1 MKLHLPHLLRRAV
14 LRAMYAAT
22 ALATT
27 LFSASYADM
36 ITPDGRTATTVTQ
49 QGNVYNV
56 YTNTVRGQTGFNSFS
71 TFDVY
76 ADTTANLH
84 LAPGTA
90 NLVNVV
96 RDKCSYIDGVLN
108 SYKDGQ
114 IGGNVFFLNPN
125 GIVVGKSGVVNV
137 GSITMSTPTAY
148 FIEQLI
154 ARDGSISPTATAAV
168 LAGDMPINEKGLISV
183 KGKINAIDRVEMR
196 AGTVEVQGTV
206 STKVKMADVVNTGGK
221 KMDNKGMRIEGG
233 KLSFGRKPRAARKP
247 AHKAEQPAEKKN
259 DVEIFAEEVSI
270 DGGVL
275 AGETIYIDPDKL
287 SVTNT
292 TLSGHYT
299 AEARE
304 LTLNNVQSDN
314 LQSLTLHAGN
324 ELADGT
330 FAGDVSLTVT
340 DSTLITTNAGFIVIS
355 ADAVSA
361 GANAA
366 VTISDSTISAALA
379 EGAVLTGAEPT
390 PAAVTVSA
398 TAKSGNATVTVAGSS
413 VSGKD
418 VAVSTEGAQNASV
431 TIGAGSTL
439 QAKDALMLQQDA
451 AAQESGTAAEPQRL
465 SGNLQLTATAGQ
477 RAEVNLQQNSTLTA
491 ETGSTILQAT
501 GEKAAL
507 VGLGGTVDSKGH
519 LIALS
524 AATAG
529 DAALTVAGTAALNTH
544 EADIKLYAA
553 TETGNAA
560 ITLESGSALNARLV
574 QAIAAAQ
581 EGDATLTQQ
590 QNSTITASGDAE
602 LAVTVGFL
610 VSEEA
615 EGDYFDE
622 ETAEPTQTPTGSGN
636 ALLTL
641 AGNVYSKGNITLRA
655 ENNGTAGNAE
665 VRVES
670 TADIRGDGT
679 LTALAGQMKPERQ
692 AGETD
697 EQYAARWKAHLESL
711 QSVTAPISELH
722 LSASSLNGNAAVSVQ
737 EQAALLANN
746 AASVQAKATKGHAV
760 IDFAGLL
767 QSGSITADAEG
778 ATALLRIR
786 ENGTLRSV
794 PVTLLV
800 TEQAADGS
808 VCYNAQKMDA
818 GISLTAAAPRDA
830 EPADEDGTPVVP
842 RKQDGVMLEVAGTL
856 SARREED
863 DEEGAGGQIQLGSAG
878 TLRTTD
884 TAVMDAGS
892 AVGDGGKVSFFAP
905 EYDMSHDAVYN
916 VAGSN
921 GSAGTLHIMNMA
933 VRDINDILADDGPQ
947 LTFLQEELY
956 ANGEGEPR
964 VWDEGTFTISMKG
977 NIVLDRDLSASAYSC
992 MIEDG
997 TVIHGN
1003 GHSLKL
1009 TRSRLND
1016 VFPVSFDTTQYSI
1029 GDNVTIEGV
1038 KDFTVQLNTFSY
1050 LSSMLGI
1057 AATGKQYLKIGDNF
1071 NLQATGNV
1079 TLSSSGIFWN
1089 EINVGKNAHIT
1100 AGGDI
1105 NISATTNNGLGF
1117 AFYTSAPTSV
1127 ASMLKSGLN
1136 AVGLKGD
1143 AVDALGEFGFVK
1155 VHISKVFS
1163 TVMHHVFH
1171 QEKWS
1176 PENSTYLALGFR
1188 LSFAEINF
1196 ASGDNGQQSVLEST
1210 GGDVNLVTSSTAQV
1224 KFIGKS
1230 TPLLPGFAL
1239 TAGFVYNSAETNLGS
1254 TLTLKGNNVTINNLT
1269 TATIDFEDEV
1279 ITGPK
1284 PSETLVAVGAAVI
1297 VNNDRLNIDAG
1308 STIEAKNDIT
1318 IKSLD
1323 RVTNS
1328 LEFSVGSGK
1337 KYDYYIDDDIT
1348 ETDASA
1354 NSPATKNAVTL
1365 GAAVLV
1371 HNSESNIN
1379 AALTSLNGN
1388 ITINSETR
1396 SKATLLTAADLCYT
1410 LSHHKAQDESTFLA
1424 DLMKCVRIE
1433 GLSWLYNGWED
1444 MQKTFKKGEELYGEL
1459 TSVLNKTEE
1468 NDHSVA
1474 VSLAANIAN
1483 NSNRINFGG
1492 TASAK
1497 NGTVTITAQ
1506 NNIDNSTHSF
1516 SSIRGVPSDR
1526 AIAGAVSVPVYNDS
1540 CVVDITGRIEE
1551 TRDIVLNAV
1560 TSYPLTLD
1568 FLGIDS
1574 WTGGLKP
1581 DGRPMTEAENI
1592 LRGMNATLEFMRKY
1606 FSDDTYEALGQHIST
1621 GSFGLLNTMTSTGAT
1636 TMMRKTGS
1644 SSDDSMMIGGSV
1656 VVDIHNSD
1664 TVVNVR
1670 DGAVLKADNAL
1681 NITAETKGQ
1690 QVVFAGELPFYLQLG
1705 KSLYATD
1712 RKAASGFGGSFLFSQ
1727 EKLNTVTYVGAAD
1740 IEAEALTL
1748 DSRDTVFSMESS
1760 VAGTFGVEGSG
1771 VNGALNILLNEK
1783 MTVSEVSGGATL
1795 TLGSGNS
1802 SVRATDDTTTL
1813 NLVGM
1818 EGDGGRLAIGAGVA
1832 ATVDFSYTAALLGNN
1847 SIPAEYK
1854 SNWDSVNAAV
1864 SKSGV
1869 LHPTSEEAITLNFN
1883 GKGALNVLAKDDSNM
1898 VSIGLAAAVLTPNT
1912 DKEALGG
1919 GADNVSVTEAKH
1931 HTAATAYNVTAADA
1945 KKSDITVE
1953 ALNDAVIVSVA
1964 GDAAANA
1971 SDDKAKVNEAAAIAV
1986 NYISFDTK
1994 ASVIGSS
2001 LTSAGALKVHA
2012 HNRSV
2017 TNAVTLAGSGGGA
2030 TAGIAAGS
2038 AWNSMSGTTG
2048 AYTTGGSLSAES
2060 IAVTA
2065 ESTQD
2070 ITAVTLGTSVN
2081 FSLLNG
2087 LMQAAPDQ
2095 KQLKEAEQLLGEGGA
2110 LKDEEDHNLVREDR
2124 HDELLDI
2131 PEDEKFKSLLNEE
2144 SLAFNEEGDL
2154 LLLAVGNGLS
2164 VSAGASVVRSSVD
2177 THTEALVT
2185 DSVLT
2190 AAGRVTVAAEDTSVI
2205 TQISG
2210 GVAVAQGGG
2219 SNGAAGAVLSFVPVT
2234 SKVHAGIIG
2243 SDAALTLNAAQLDV
2257 HAAAAQNARNWSLG
2271 VGLSTGSAC
2280 GAVVA
2285 WSNFNDSYALAE
2297 LQNVNASVSGS
2308 GQKGHDVLV
2317 EAYNHQQ
2324 TTVVSAG
2331 ASGGMGTFG
2340 LSGVWNH
2347 ASFGGSAK
2355 TEVSG
2360 STLTMTHAA
2369 GGDVFLHA
2377 KTENELFDVMGA
2389 VNLQIGST
2397 SIAGVGAAVST
2408 VYLNKNEEEDSYTSR
2423 VLVSGSTIDNAGKTT
2438 IKAENST
2445 EGGVFG
2451 GAVAATSGKA
2461 GVGGT
2466 FSWLTDYSRT
2476 EALVQDSVLKGAG
2489 GDAEV
2494 LADSHSDVISGVGA
2508 AGLQLGAGLGAGA
2521 FVADIMKDHG
2531 TTEAI
2536 VRNSVVGAADNHFG
2550 NLNVHAT
2557 ADTHLNA
2564 VLVGGSVGNFAGI
2577 TGQVM
2582 YAGLEHKVHALAD
2595 NSTITLSG
2603 NLDIGADNTVTA
2615 GRDKWCLTIG
2625 SLSVGYGGAGVGLSL
2640 LFLNDDDDTSA
2651 VLRNGSITAGS
2662 VSVTSHA
2669 ESRGSTA
2676 TLTGAG
2682 GAFAG
2687 GVVNVNRSDLTSH
2700 SKALVSGNGT
2710 LTTTAGG
2717 LNVRSTLEQELDTYA
2732 FGAAL
2737 AGVGALTINVNLMNV
2752 EGGSHAL
2759 VTDARTLDL
2768 YGDLSIGA
2776 SATRKVGYVAANLA
2790 GSMLGIGINV
2800 SHMNLS
2806 RDADVHAAQ
2815 GGGSP
2820 KQMSLTDNKA
2830 NDDAV
2835 AALMDKVFGTA
2846 EDQLAK
2852 SKDPDA
2858 DNLLGEYTGGEK
2870 QLPEDVSLSAAKEAH
2885 SVGTN
2890 SNVQAGLTLTN
2901 PKAALQDVTVG
2912 GDVSITSSESIT
2924 TKATNVDVVG
2934 GLGSL
2939 GVTVIKTKM
2948 APVTFTTVSGVRLN
2962 AGGNIT
2968 LSATGSAKDAFTD
2981 VGVRGGAVN
2990 VGLSFY
2996 DWENNAD
3003 TAVQV
3008 GNAAVLNAGEDL
3020 SLNAENTSEETFNQ
3034 TAVHGGIADIAVLLP
3049 SFSQSCTASL
3059 TVGDKA
3065 TLSAGNVTL
3074 SNRNDLSLKVD
3085 MLDIVA
3091 TGLGIGVTQQRT
3103 SITDHELIR
3112 IGAGATLTAAQALTV
3127 NNLADKEY
3135 TLKLHHAGVALVEFA
3150 FPELFA
3156 ENTVDA
3162 GVTIGKG
3169 AKLSGKTVRIAS
3181 RENLVRNATLK
3192 GQTGSLGSFGSRD
3205 VNEISVGKDSRNA
3218 AVFGQD
3224 VVLNGDVTVDVST
3237 TDASDIYSNAIK
3249 VSLLEIVTATTI
3261 KNTVHLNDSITFGDG
3276 LKAAGGAL
3284 TLTSESKL
3292 MPLTSLGESYGG
3304 GILDFGVN
3312 LNEELDIHLNAEVSL
3327 GSGTVDVD
3335 SFTAH
3340 ALTDALVDEYGEVEG
3355 GSVVDIRSGSL
3366 TTTVKQNAAVNL
3378 AATEGKTFTLT
3389 ADKVDVLARN
3399 KHLRTNSHS
3408 NDIWGSTGGLVP
3420 VLKVESTVNSTF
3432 SAQVNWGAGATL
3444 KRHVTPE
3451 AYRNR
3456 RNDKV
3461 SFRAENDAELTT
3473 KAKGSAG
3480 GFAGET
3486 KGVVKLT
3493 TKAEATTDLLGNI
3506 SAWNEV
3512 DAAAVSRVNHTSA
3525 VDIKTPVIGPGKMTH
3540 INTITLDNTLKAVGN
3555 IESAGSVSLTSQGI
3569 GSQSVTNKLDGD
3581 STSRGRSVSKTD
3593 NSALTLT
3600 GIVKAGG
3607 SATLTSS
3614 KNMTL
3619 SGSVWAGLG
3628 GYMEATLLNSSSSP
3642 QLRGYADYMQDSLF
3656 GTAATP
3662 EIRTL
3667 SEQTAA
3673 LYLDKKGSGLA
3684 DLSLTGGSLLINTP
3698 NAAALD
3704 KSGVHVIKN
3713 VVADFTIA
3721 FGYSA
3726 PISMGNV
3733 YLDAR
3738 GSKGALINGVSYEPA
3753 EIAVADGKSQIRIT
3767 NWSSNRLMLE
3777 GDYTALNAGLKI
3789 YSIGDIDL
3797 SGSTNVFWLDLYTDG
3812 NLSINKDGEYFSD
3825 APVDQA
3831 YAGAISFAESRIKD
3845 LANGEVGSISDL
3857 RPYYT
3862 RPETHTLRAGQSVY
3876 IKAGV
3881 VDLNADIIVG
3891 AGTTELTMD
3900 FSDDTVLLDAW
3911 GGDISI
3917 DDALRIFQ
3925 EDSSI
3930 SRFRVKDTHVGTFYF
3945 DAETKHFGVTDLNGD
3960 DHSITI
3966 EASTICSTR
3975 LDGNSKLEV
3984 QDGSVSLTVNNST
3997 AYDLDL
4003 SKIDLN
4009 SQAKGI
4015 ITLKESLGGTVRHS
4029 VVYTRDAQ
4037 GQVHEEITDWFDAPH
4052 SNIYD
4057 AKQNVSYIPSYNYLD
4072 KIVSTRLASSGGFFG
4087 DIHFTEEV
4095 QSVRYV
4101 GSYYN
4106 NWDNDFYYYRT
4117 DSPDGVVFYKA
4128 YSYCFRADHAIN
4140 IGFGGSLPGRE
4151 TVLTANNINN
4161 INISGNVSADAVVL
4175 NSRNGAVNL
4184 AKDAALT
4191 GKNSLTISAND
4202 DITFATGSTLSGAAI
4217 NLTAK
4222 NSIGTAAAR
4231 GTIVGDAAL
4240 DARAAKEIVFDA
4252 THNLTAGNI
4261 QADTVRLNV
4270 GGNLSRT
4277 EGKRLTAETAEVT
4290 AGGSMALNTK
4300 VSGYLDAAAGDSIT
4314 LTQDA
4319 DTVLYLRHL
4328 TSDRGNI
4335 SVKSPKGIQAY
4346 YNLDL
4351 DKALTDEQLST
4362 PLSLLEAAEFYSEE
4376 YREQYAAEM
4385 EQYRRL
4391 YELKD
4396 ADGNYVYRDAEGN
4409 FALTDEQRQQREQQ
4423 LYDNFMEEYNSG
4435 RGDVLVESIY
4445 QLSGSVYVGG
4455 NSFSSRSDAEAYIC
4469 IHTEEAARGFAAG
4482 QLDAA
4487 LAQVTAQLKE
4497 GSVGSAETQ
4506 MNTLAF
4512 DKSEW
4517 QPYHKNLWLMYYEAH
4532 KGEENRLQAGY
4543 VAVMQETEDGT
4554 LAVTPTGGYKYI
4566 VNENTQRAVSD
4577 WLRETSLG
4585 EQLYKLYWK
4594 RDTAG
4599 ELLYQDGEGNFIGP
4613 VGTDGVTPAYS
4624 AEMCE
4629 LVTALYKGTE
4639 EAQGYRL
4646 TESDKEHLLQ
4656 MGKVQSGYTQAEQLL
4671 DSVKNSL
4678 YTLGIG
4684 LALEETETVIS
4695 AKNGSLSLMSEGGT
4709 GIGSDR
4715 LTVLV
4720 KADGT
4725 DANGKPVYSA
4735 WKRAYIENAENDGGL
4750 TILSGGLNAAETRVR
4765 IDSRSFN
4772 EETMT
4777 ALDIATLLSASSVS
4791 TAYDADTKQ
4800 TTYTVTP
4807 TGYLGV
4813 ESQTLSVVNGSGK
4826 VYIATPGDLNL
4837 TNYTLS
4843 ADAHFSAAG
4852 NISGTSVTTVAGA
4865 ASRLGLY
4872 SGGSI
4877 GSADKRLTMEQ
4888 GGGTAELSLYAYGDA
4903 HLRNR
4908 ADDVVLRHLMAEN
4921 VTVETTK
4928 SMKGA
4933 DGSLNNPN
4941 IYAASVTWL
4950 QNAAHTDFLGQ
4961 QDAPLYITT
4970 WGNDTERNGFAL
4982 DAAAAGSRLDTLSL
4996 RSGST
5001 LYPFIYRT
5009 GENLSSIGQASITFS
5024 GGLYMNTAAVYD
5036 ALSLHQRS
5044 FTEGADS
5051 VAIHYNAVTIDSDLT
5066 LRSNFII
5073 DSENKYDFTLNGTLY
5088 FRDME
5093 QAQLRFQGVANKL
5106 VIAGIDAGETEL
5118 TLESDADGNEIGS
5131 VVAGS
5136 MDAAVLGDLMLGA
5149 ATTQDGLTLRSETG
5163 SLQLGMLLAEQGDI
5177 TLQSSGDITVDYFFG
5192 SQKAELTSAAGG
5204 ITVGTGMAD
5213 ALSLTAKND
5222 IEATVWAAYGDTLH
5236 LGSAVSKSGAL
5247 TLTSLAQ
5254 DTLLEG
5260 AVKGKA
5266 VTLNAAGIFTAAGG
5280 RISAPTGKLKV
5291 SENLVFSEELPQV
5304 VRTDKGYELTLHA
5317 GPADVAHDNAV
5328 SVMRGL
5334 NLVLTGEGNNDFT
5347 GSVTLAEGGSLTL
5360 LTELRSVELHGKGA
5374 LLLGCDFDA
5383 SATDFSRFSGSLEM
5397 LSGEL
5402 RLTGLESS
5410 DVAFIVGANS
5420 SMVIAPQGSE
5430 LHAEAGTMLIS
5441 GLSELNGHYT
5451 APNLRIE
5458 DTASL
5463 RLSGT
5468 LDIAG
5473 QFTVQG
5479 LDSLEFADG
5488 SYRLGSW
5495 LSRTD
5500 SRPNTVVTLTDSD
5513 MWVQGNVEEAGRI
5526 ELYDSTLRLPE
5537 GGYLRA
5543 ADIVMQGNI
5552 RVDGSV
5558 YSDKA
5563 ALSGALE
5570 VHGGSWEVADSVTI
5584 SGSASADSYRLPLLN
5599 LASRPTTLCGEGTIG
5614 TVIMSRGTEL
5624 NATDLH
5630 IDELVMEDGSR
5641 LNAEGTLGVGET
5653 AVRGNASVSAADF
5666 RTESL
5671 LFNGAEGAA
5680 ESLVVRGNGSF
5691 GDVELTDGKSISGGA
5706 LHFDTLT
5713 VGNGASIGASGCV
5726 SVGSMRVKEEATF
5739 GDVSTE
5745 WDITELTMESRTR
5758 FEGLRATIGHLDS
5771 YLSYVLF
5778 DELKAERVTGNS
5790 WLYVLDN
5797 WEFDDWSE
5805 FRGSIIVLDS
5815 RNPEPP
5821 AGMLGNMSTAPS
5833 TDSPSA
5839 PQDLTST
5846 QSSQNALTPL
5856 AEAELNRLSS
5866 GITAPATVGGSMG
5879 DSISA
5884 PVINFTDGAE
5894 SDSEKEEEKRK
5905 VTAR

>member
-36 ITPDGRTATTVTQ
+36 ITPDGRTATTVMQ

-196 AGTVEVQGTV
+196 AGRVEVQGTV
-206 STKVKMADVVNTGGK
+206 SAKVKMADVVNTGGK

-259 DVEIFAEEVSI
+259 DIEIFAEEVSI

-292 TLSGHYT
+292 VISGHYT

-340 DSTLITTNAGFIVIS
+340 DSSLITTNAGFVVIS

-418 VAVSTEGAQNASV
+418 VAVSTEGAQDASV

-477 RAEVNLQQNSTLTA
+477 RAEVTLQQNSTLTA

-501 GEKAAL
+501 GEKSAL

-602 LAVTVGFL
+602 LGVTVGFL

-794 PVTLLV
+794 PVTLLM

-916 VAGSN
+916 AAGSN

-977 NIVLDRDLSASAYSC
+977 NIILNRDLSASAFRC
-992 MIEDG
+992 MIADG

-1136 AVGLKGD
+1136 AVGLKSD

-1269 TATIDFEDEV
+1269 TATIDFGDEV

-1308 STIEAKNDIT
+1308 SIIEAKNDIT

-1354 NSPATKNAVTL
+1354 NSPATKNSVTL
-1365 GAAVLV
+1365 GTAVLV

-1459 TSVLNKTEE
+1459 TSILNETEE

-1516 SSIRGVPSDR
+1516 SSIRGVPSDK

-1551 TRDIVLNAV
+1551 TQNIVLNAV

-1964 GDAAANA
+1964 GDVAANA

-2095 KQLKEAEQLLGEGGA
+2095 KQLKEAEQLLGESGA

-2190 AAGRVTVAAEDTSVI
+2190 AAGRVTVAAEDTTVI

-2297 LQNVNASVSGS
+2297 LKNVNASVSGS

-2595 NSTITLSG
+2595 NATITLNG

-2682 GAFAG
+2682 GAYGG
-2687 GVVNVNRSDLTSH
+2687 GVVNVNRSDLTSR
-2700 SKALVSGNGT
+2700 SKALVSGNGS

-2800 SHMNLS
+2800 SLMNLS

-2835 AALMDKVFGTA
+2835 AALMDKAFGTA

-2901 PKAALQDVTVG
+2901 TKAALQDVTVG

-3059 TVGDKA
+3059 SVGDNA
-3065 TLSAGNVTL
+3065 TLSARNVTL

-3091 TGLGIGVTQQRT
+3091 TGLGIGVTQQNT
-3103 SITDHELIR
+3103 SIRDHEFIR
-3112 IGAGATLTAAQALTV
+3112 IGAGASLTAAQALTL
-3127 NNLADKEY
+3127 NNLADKDY
-3135 TLKLHHAGVALVEFA
+3135 SLKLHHVGIALVEFA
-3150 FPELFA
+3150 FPELA
-3156 ENTVDA
+3156 ADNMVDA
-3162 GVTIGKG
+3162 EVNIGN
-3169 AKLSGKTVRIAS
+3169 AAQLRGKTVRIAS
-3181 RENLVRNATLK
+3181 RENLVRNADLK

-3205 VNEISVGKDSRNA
+3205 VNEISVGKGSRNT
-3218 AVFGQD
+3218 AVFGQN
-3224 VVLNGDVTVDVST
+3224 VVLNGDVTVDVAT
-3237 TDASDIYSNAIK
+3237 TDASDIYSNALK
-3249 VSLLEIVTATTI
+3249 VSLLEIATATTI
-3261 KNTVHLNDSITFGDG
+3261 KNTVYLNDSITIGDG
-3276 LKAAGGAL
+3276 LTATGGAL

-3355 GSVVDIRSGSL
+3355 GSVVDVRSGSL

-3432 SAQVNWGAGATL
+3432 SAQVNWGAGASL

-3461 SFRAENDAELTT
+3461 SFRAENDAVLTT

-3480 GFAGET
+3480 GLGGET
-3486 KGVVKLT
+3486 KGIVNLIT
-3493 TKAEATTDLLGNI
+3493 TAEATTALLGNI
-3506 SAWNEV
+3506 GAWNEV
-3512 DAAAVSRVNHTSA
+3512 DAAAVSSVNHTSA
-3525 VDIKTPVIGPGKMTH
+3525 VDISTPAIGPGKMTH
-3540 INTITLDNTLKAVGN
+3540 TNTITLNNTLKVGGN
-3555 IESAGSVSLTSQGI
+3555 IETAGSVSLTSQGI
-3569 GSQSVTNKLDGD
+3569 GTQSVTNKLDGD

-3619 SGSVWAGLG
+3619 GGSVWAGLG

-3642 QLRGYADYMQDSLF
+3642 QLRGYIDYMQDSLF

-3662 EIRTL
+3662 EIRQL
-3667 SEQTAA
+3667 SPETQNLFRDTDRGLLDGLSVSGGGLRVNSPDAA
-3673 LYLDKKGSGLA
+3673 GV
-3684 DLSLTGGSLLINTP
+3684 
-3698 NAAALD
+3698 D
-3704 KSGVHVIKN
+3704 KSGLHVIKN
-3713 VVADFTIA
+3713 VLADVTIA
-3721 FGYSA
+3721 FGYDSG
-3726 PISMGNV
+3726 IKLGSMEA
-3733 YLDAR
+3733 DAR
-3738 GSKGALINGVSYEPA
+3738 SCSGAFINGTPYAAA
-3753 EIAVADGKSQIRIT
+3753 ETVLADGTSQIRIT
-3767 NWSSNRLMLE
+3767 NWSPKRLTLA
-3777 GDYTALNAGLKI
+3777 GNYTALNAGLKV
-3789 YSIGDIDL
+3789 YSFGDITFT
-3797 SGSTNVFWLDLYTDG
+3797 GTTNVFSLDVYTEGNLAVDKSGDYYSERSFADLYKDLLDTAKDDFKYG
-3812 NLSINKDGEYFSD
+3812 NLSEGLCKSLLPFYKETGSHVI
-3825 APVDQA
+3825 QA
-3831 YAGAISFAESRIKD
+3831 AQ
-3845 LANGEVGSISDL
+3845 NVSI
-3857 RPYYT
+3857 
-3862 RPETHTLRAGQSVY
+3862 RA
-3876 IKAGV
+3876 KV
-3881 VDLNADIIVG
+3881 VDLNGDII
-3891 AGTTELTMD
+3891 AGTGDSEMTVD
-3900 FSDDTVLLDAW
+3900 FSDSTTLLDNL
-3911 GGDISI
+3911 GRDITLAE
-3917 DDALRIFQ
+3917 ALQ
-3925 EDSSI
+3925 LYQADSSL

-3945 DAETKHFGVTDLNGD
+3945 DAAAKRFGVSDISGA
-3960 DHSITI
+3960 DHHITI
-3966 EASTICSTR
+3966 EADYIGSTR
-3975 LDGNSKLEV
+3975 AAGTSKLEA
-3984 QDGSVSLTVNNST
+3984 QDGAFSLTVNNTSS
-3997 AYDLDL
+3997 YDLDL
-4003 SKIDLN
+4003 SNIDLN

-4015 ITLKESLGGTVRHS
+4015 ITLKDLSGTVT
-4029 VVYTRDAQ
+4029 YTRDAQ
-4037 GQVHEEITDWFDAPH
+4037 GNVIREVEGQGTPTLYSGQQDVAYTPQWNYLYYREEEKRRTYMWGAAPADGETESTWSESYGGVSRADWNDDFRCEKRRTEYIEDIYGYVEH
-4052 SNIYD
+4052 FIYD
-4057 AKQNVSYIPSYNYLD
+4057 
-4072 KIVSTRLASSGGFFG
+4072 
-4087 DIHFTEEV
+4087 
-4095 QSVRYV
+4095 
-4101 GSYYN
+4101 
-4106 NWDNDFYYYRT
+4106 
-4117 DSPDGVVFYKA
+4117 
-4128 YSYCFRADHAIN
+4128 YCFRADHDVAVSFN
-4140 IGFGGSLPGRE
+4140 GSRTLPAA
-4151 TVLTANNINN
+4151 LTANAVNN
-4161 INISGNVSADAVVL
+4161 INVNGKVSADAVVL
-4175 NSRNGAVNL
+4175 NSTLGAVNL

-4191 GKNSLTISAND
+4191 GKNSLSITAGG
-4202 DITFATGSTLSGAAI
+4202 DITFGPGSTLSGAAI

-4231 GTIVGDAAL
+4231 GTIAGDTKLNARAEKAIAL
-4240 DARAAKEIVFDA
+4240 DAL
-4252 THNLTAGNI
+4252 HNLTVGDI
-4261 QADTVRLNV
+4261 QADTVSLNV
-4270 GGNLSRT
+4270 SGNIDQAAGG
-4277 EGKRLTAETAEVT
+4277 GLTAETADVT

-4469 IHTEEAARGFAAG
+4469 THTEEAARGFAAG

-4517 QPYHKNLWLMYYEAH
+4517 QPYYKNLWLMYYEAH

-4599 ELLYQDGEGNFIGP
+4599 KLLYQDGDGNFIGP

-4725 DANGKPVYSA
+4725 DANGNPVYSA
-4735 WKRAYIENAENDGGL
+4735 WKRAYIENAEKDGGL

-4888 GGGTAELSLYAYGDA
+4888 GGGSAELSLYAYGDA

-4908 ADDVVLRHLMAEN
+4908 AAGTTLRHLMAEN
-4921 VTVETTK
+4921 VTMETTE
-4928 SMKGA
+4928 SVKGA

-4961 QDAPLYITT
+4961 QDEPLYITT

-5036 ALSLHQRS
+5036 ALRLHQRS

-5106 VIAGIDAGETEL
+5106 VMAGIDAGEAEL
-5118 TLESDADGNEIGS
+5118 TLESDADVNEIGS

-5136 MDAAVLGDLMLGA
+5136 MDAAVYGDLTLGA
-5149 ATTQDGLTLRSETG
+5149 ATTQDGLTLRTESG

-5236 LGSAVSKSGAL
+5236 LGSAVSKSGSL

-5317 GPADVAHDNAV
+5317 GLADVARDNAV

-5360 LTELRSVELHGKGA
+5360 LTGLRSAELHGKGA

-5402 RLTGLESS
+5402 RLTGQESS
-5410 DVAFIVGANS
+5410 DVAFIVGANG
-5420 SMVIAPQGSE
+5420 SMVIASQGSE

-5441 GLSELNGHYT
+5441 GLSELNCHYT

-5479 LDSLEFADG
+5479 LDSLEFVDG
-5488 SYRLGSW
+5488 TYRLGSW

-5500 SRPNTVVTLTDSD
+5500 SRPNAVVTLTDSD
-5513 MWVQGNVEEAGRI
+5513 MWVQGNVEDAGRI

-5563 ALSGALE
+5563 ALSGSLE

-5599 LASRPTTLCGEGTIG
+5599 LAFRPTTLRGEGTIG

-5630 IDELVMEDGSR
+5630 IDDLVMEDGSR
-5641 LNAEGTLGVGET
+5641 LNAEGTLGVGVA
-5653 AVRGNASVSAADF
+5653 AVRGNVSVSAADF
-5666 RTESL
+5666 YMESL
-5671 LFNGAEGAA
+5671 QFNGAEGAA
-5680 ESLVVRGNGSF
+5680 ESLAVSGNARF

-5713 VGNGASIGASGCV
+5713 IGGESGIAASGGV
-5726 SVGSMRVKEEATF
+5726 SVGSMRVKEGTTF
-5739 GDVSTE
+5739 GDLTTE
-5745 WDITELTMESRTR
+5745 WYITELTMENDAR
-5758 FEGLRATIGHLDS
+5758 FEGSRATIGHLDS

-5821 AGMLGNMSTAPS
+5821 AGMLGTLSTAPS

-5856 AEAELNRLSS
+5856 AEAELSRLSS
-5866 GITAPATVGGSMG
+5866 GITAPTAVGGSMG

-5884 PVINFTDGAE
+5884 PVINFTDSEE
-5894 SDSEKEEEKRK
+5894 SDGEKEEEKRK